1 MKQLSIP
8 SLILALALAAGT
20 GTGCKTK
27 QQEAAPNQTIN
38 TENNEARE
46 TPVVISPD
54 ESLQQG
60 ARDAVKDYPG
70 VDATVD
76 NGVITLSGTIS
87 RDRLTPLMQSLQAL
101 NPKRVNNQLKV
112 TQ

>member
-1 MKQLSIP
+1 MKRLSIP
-8 SLILALALAAGT
+8 SLILALTLATAT

-27 QQEAAPNQTIN
+27 QQESAPNQTIQ
-38 TENNEARE
+38 TEDNEARE

-54 ESLQQG
+54 ESLLKG

-70 VDATVD
+70 VEATVD

-101 NPKRVNNQLKV
+101 NPKRVNNQLNV
-112 TQ
+112 TK